1 MVVAELLPSPD
12 RDVNRSESLPEVV
25 WVTPQ
30 DRQNLKLPGM
40 NQALKPPAVVLTPSE
55 RTLTACGRY
64 FFCAGLTRH
73 SPSVRSSIQVSG

>member
-1 MVVAELLPSPD
+1 MVAELLPSPD

-40 NQALKPPAVVLTPSE
+40 NQAEGEANDGNVPIRQRDKVLSLQRPPLVVAEEFAFP
-55 RTLTACGRY
+55 
-64 FFCAGLTRH
+64 
-73 SPSVRSSIQVSG
+73 